1 MVGAAP
7 LSGLCGPRRQRPSE
21 VPRRLG
27 PGAGVGPGAGQGRC
41 RREPGFGACPP
52 SGLGTSP
59 AGSQQCPP
67 PAGFPDGRSLNC
79 ATIGAFQRTGGTTCC
94 ELSGP
99 PGAASGL
106 GEPPRSRRP
115 RQLQAADPADV
126 PGAGG
131 RGRLPRALLSERRDP
146 RSGSGGVGRAG
157 QHGRGRS
164 GCWAPCRRRPYS
176 GGCRQA
182 GKARCRVFHVTFAP
196 GSYCPSTSQ

>member
-52 SGLGTSP
+52 SGPGTSP

-115 RQLQAADPADV
+115 RQLQAAVGLTFPGRGAGADSRGPCCQSAGTPA
-126 PGAGG
+126 PGAGAWG
-131 RGRLPRALLSERRDP
+131 E
-146 RSGSGGVGRAG
+146 
-157 QHGRGRS
+157 
-164 GCWAPCRRRPYS
+164 
-176 GGCRQA
+176 
-182 GKARCRVFHVTFAP
+182 P
-196 GSYCPSTSQ
+196 GSMAAGGAGAGPLAGGALTLAAVAKQEKPDAVYFT